1 MSSKSKVTRIAL
13 IVALGGFLMGFDAS
27 VISGVNKF
35 VQIEFQLTDIQLG
48 FSVSSL
54 TIVAALAM
62 MASGPLG
69 DRFGRRYMLRYCA
82 VIFAISAIGSA
93 FASSFL
99 SFLLFRMLGGI
110 GVGASLILAPMYI
123 AEVAPANSRGK
134 LVSFNQLNIVIGITA
149 AFFSNYYILSLA
161 GSEAEWVRYLR
172 IEKYNWRWMLGI
184 EAIPAILY
192 FFGLFTVPK
201 SPRWL
206 IVQGKEKLATQ
217 VMSKFYSA
225 EEARREIQEITNS
238 IRKTTNTTN
247 ASYFE
252 IFKPAMR
259 LVLTIGLVVS
269 VLQQIT
275 GINAVFFYAPMIF
288 EQSGIGTNASFVQ
301 AVLVGI
307 TNLIFTI
314 IAIAVIDRLGRKPL
328 LTLGVGGIVIFMGLL
343 AYGFHSS
350 SYKLEKESLSQFP
363 DGIASSLTKI
373 VGVSYEN
380 DIAYKKA
387 LNETL
392 GLEKAKIYE
401 AELIKVAIGL
411 NPNLILIGILGF
423 VACFAVSLGPV
434 MWVLFSELFPSR
446 IRGIAISFVGFINSV
461 VSALVQ
467 FIFPW
472 ELSHLGSATTFLIY
486 GIFALIGLIL
496 VIKII
501 PETKGR
507 SLEKLEKELVG

>member
-1 MSSKSKVTRIAL
+1 
-13 IVALGGFLMGFDAS
+13 
-27 VISGVNKF
+27 
-35 VQIEFQLTDIQLG
+35 
-48 FSVSSL
+48 
-54 TIVAALAM
+54 
-62 MASGPLG
+62 
-69 DRFGRRYMLRYCA
+69 
-82 VIFAISAIGSA
+82 
-93 FASSFL
+93 
-99 SFLLFRMLGGI
+99 
-110 GVGASLILAPMYI
+110 
-123 AEVAPANSRGK
+123 
-134 LVSFNQLNIVIGITA
+134 
-149 AFFSNYYILSLA
+149 
-161 GSEAEWVRYLR
+161 
-172 IEKYNWRWMLGI
+172 MLGI

-238 IRKTTNTTN
+238 IRKTTSTTN

-496 VIKII
+496 VVKII